1 MNLTQT
7 LIHAP
12 ALKMMMMMM
21 TGFGL
26 ALRISTSALMYVW
39 TVILKQVA
47 LTALMSCVMIWVGRA
62 LEKME
67 SYTNMTFNHCRDLP
81 KHTLLTQLLHHSSI
95 ILCAQNKQAW
105 STEHSKLGIGSVLSK
120 TKSFN

>member
-1 MNLTQT
+1 MNLTLK

-12 ALKMMMMMM
+12 AIKMMMMMM
-21 TGFGL
+21 MMMNGFVL
-26 ALRISTSALMYVW
+26 ALRMSASVLMYVW

-62 LEKME
+62 LKKMD
-67 SYTNMTFNHCRDLP
+67 SYTNMTFNHCRVLP

-95 ILCAQNKQAW
+95 ILCAQHKQA
-105 STEHSKLGIGSVLSK
+105 
-120 TKSFN
+120 